1 MPDDGL
7 PKKNYIALRPNFL
20 IIVQKKIRTN
30 PDSQSDGLSD
40 PNGQTGPK
48 MDINLPKW
56 IQMDLTGTKSN

>member
-1 MPDDGL
+1 MMDCQKKLHCIATKL
-7 PKKNYIALRPNFL
+7 PNYCTE
-20 IIVQKKIRTN
+20 KIRTN